1 MHKSLLHRGYL
12 KRGGHSLAPY
22 AATVALAALASRA
35 WRSVGGGLRIPDL
48 RELGLVQLIAV
59 KFFTMFGVESFEER
73 WGRADEERQRH
84 YW

>member
-1 MHKSLLHRGYL
+1 MHKTVLHRGYL
-12 KRGGHSLAPY
+12 KRGSHSLTPY
-22 AATVALAALASRA
+22 AAMAALASRT
-35 WRSVGGGLRIPDL
+35 WRSVWDGLRIPDL

-59 KFFTMFGVESFEER
+59 KFFTMFGVESFDER